1 MLPYTMETH
10 SEIVN
15 FSHTQIFLFR
25 LKSRKTSTH
34 FTASGLESVF
44 CIVCIFFQIYYSSYR
59 EFFILYNFPK
69 DSIEKTRF

>member
-1 MLPYTMETH
+1 MPEKYDNVTEKSCNLNSTICIIVAYDIFAETKGFYAAIYVYTMETH

-34 FTASGLESVF
+34 FIASG
-44 CIVCIFFQIYYSSYR
+44 I
-59 EFFILYNFPK
+59 
-69 DSIEKTRF
+69 